1 MLPRMNPWLAAGVI
15 AASAIVMVA
24 IMLFIRRSA
33 PAGGSFSDSDRA
45 SSVFGFLGAGFVIL
59 LGFVIFLGFGTYEAG
74 ANHAD
79 AEAAAVVAQFRT
91 AADFEGSL
99 AQDAQGELVCY
110 ARSVIAQ
117 EWPAMTNGDRSPIT
131 EDWVVALDDTGVE
144 QQQATSTGA
153 QPVKNWWDS
162 TNDRQL
168 ARSGRVLVSEGQ
180 IPTLLW
186 ALLVIGAILV
196 VGYVLLYSDP
206 KERWYAQ
213 AAMMGGVTI
222 LVVASLLAVQVVASP
237 FSGESGSVDT
247 GSMEYSLIQMDQFS
261 NAEGTD
267 PTVFCDKA
275 GIPLEK

>member
-1 MLPRMNPWLAAGVI
+1 MLSRMNPWLAAGVI

-24 IMLFIRRSA
+24 IMLFIRRRFA

-117 EWPAMTNGDRSPIT
+117 T
-131 EDWVVALDDTGVE
+131 
-144 QQQATSTGA
+144 Q
-153 QPVKNWWDS
+153 
-162 TNDRQL
+162 
-168 ARSGRVLVSEGQ
+168 
-180 IPTLLW
+180 
-186 ALLVIGAILV
+186 
-196 VGYVLLYSDP
+196 
-206 KERWYAQ
+206 
-213 AAMMGGVTI
+213 
-222 LVVASLLAVQVVASP
+222 
-237 FSGESGSVDT
+237 
-247 GSMEYSLIQMDQFS
+247 
-261 NAEGTD
+261 
-267 PTVFCDKA
+267 
-275 GIPLEK
+275 

>member
-1 MLPRMNPWLAAGVI
+1 MNPWLAAGVI
-15 AASAIVMVA
+15 IASVVVMVA
-24 IMLFIRRSA
+24 LMFLVRRRA
-33 PAGGSFSDSDRA
+33 RPGGRFSDSDRA
-45 SSVFGFLGAGFVIL
+45 SGIFGFLGAGFVIL
-59 LGFVIFLGFGTYEAG
+59 LGFVIFLGFGTYESG
-74 ANHAD
+74 ANHSD

-91 AADFEGSL
+91 AADFNGNL
-99 AQDAQGELVCY
+99 AQNAQGELVCY

-117 EWPAMTNGDRSPIT
+117 EWPSMRNGERSPVT

-144 QQQATSTGA
+144 QQTATSTNA

-168 ARSGRVLVSEGQ
+168 GRSGRVLVSEGQ

-186 ALLVIGAILV
+186 ALRVIGAFLV
-196 VGYVLLYSDP
+196 VGWVLLYADP
-206 KERWYAQ
+206 EEDWLAQ
-213 AAMMGGVTI
+213 ASMMAGVTT

-247 GSMEYSLIQMDQFS
+247 GSMEYALVQMDQFAK
-261 NAEGTD
+261 AEGAD